1 MTVPVAPKFAARYP
15 EAAIIFDNL
24 HSMHDVV
31 SDILTNPSVPR
42 DRKRAEIMLAARRY
56 RDDTTEVMSVPA
68 WRVMSEHMGI
78 ENMGGPAVGFL
89 STLPTPTVTY
99 GAVMQHDAET
109 GAMTGFGSGGATTA
123 DAHTG
128 HQMPTGPSDSSQVA
142 TLVSGFHEALE
153 RGDSS
158 AALALLSPDV
168 AIVESGTVESFADY
182 RSHHLPADIA
192 FARAIKAA
200 RQPRGVTVVGDVAY
214 SVATSAT
221 KGTYG
226 DRAVD
231 TLGAELIVARRLDG
245 QWRIAAIHWSSR
257 RR

>member
-1 MTVPVAPKFAARYP
+1 
-15 EAAIIFDNL
+15 
-24 HSMHDVV
+24 
-31 SDILTNPSVPR
+31 
-42 DRKRAEIMLAARRY
+42 
-56 RDDTTEVMSVPA
+56 
-68 WRVMSEHMGI
+68 
-78 ENMGGPAVGFL
+78 VGFL

-123 DAHTG
+123 DAHAG

-142 TLVSGFHEALE
+142 TLVSGFHQALE

-168 AIVESGTVESFADY
+168 AIVESGTVDSLADY

-221 KGTYG
+221 KGTFG

-231 TLGAELIVARRLDG
+231 TLGAELIVARRVDG